1 MRIRVR
7 YRNNAGEVKH
17 GFVRGFSITLTLLAM
32 SAVALLSALL
42 TMRVAIH
49 AGEVEVPNVGGLT
62 LEEASDQTHDA
73 KLNLT
78 VENRFYSTTVPA
90 GRVLSQSP
98 GPGTSVRKG
107 WHMRITESMGPQRVP
122 IPDTIGMDERDAAAA
137 IRRSSLELGTLAHL
151 PAPGAAEIVLAQT
164 PPPNAE
170 GVDKPEVSLLLSQPI
185 GSAPRAYVMPNLV
198 GVTFSTA
205 RARMKEMNLPLYAIV
220 PQPAVA
226 AVNEDSVG
234 VPAAPLVP
242 SGPIASQVPVAGSRV
257 TATDNPHVL
266 MTRGYAAAPVP
277 SVTAHDTVAPPS
289 GSLPPVSTKA
299 ATPQAAGTGASQGK
313 STGAAAA
320 PIVRQAPA
328 PALRTLAPPAARQ
341 VPAPIVRQ
349 APAPTTRP
357 AP

>member
-17 GFVRGFSITLTLLAM
+17 GIVRGFSIALTLLAM

-42 TMRVAIH
+42 TLRLAIH
-49 AGEVEVPNVGGLT
+49 ASEVEVPNLGGLT

-98 GPGTSVRKG
+98 LPGMSVRKG

-137 IRRSSLELGTLAHL
+137 IRRSSLDLGTLAHL
-151 PAPGAAEIVLAQT
+151 AAPGVADVVLAQT
-164 PPPNAE
+164 PPANAE

-198 GVTFSTA
+198 GLTFSTA

-220 PQPAVA
+220 PQPAVSA
-226 AVNEDSVG
+226 SEEGTVAPS
-234 VPAAPLVP
+234 APLTP
-242 SGPIASQVPVAGSRV
+242 AGPIATQAPVAGSRV
-257 TATDNPHVL
+257 TVADNPHVT
-266 MTRGYAAAPVP
+266 MTRGYYAAP
-277 SVTAHDTVAPPS
+277 
-289 GSLPPVSTKA
+289 A
-299 ATPQAAGTGASQGK
+299 ATPAVS
-313 STGAAAA
+313 
-320 PIVRQAPA
+320 PA
-328 PALRTLAPPAARQ
+328 PAAGSGPTGTVPAKPA
-341 VPAPIVRQ
+341 VTPAPIVRQ
-349 APAPTTRP
+349 APAPIVRSAPVAVGRP
-357 AP
+357 PQ